1 MNRVAPA
8 LVGFLLCVG
17 AVHRTPAAAILPAAT
32 PVTIPFELVARHIVV
47 KAAINNSRPLSFVL
61 DTGANSA
68 IVRLPVAKEL
78 GLTLYGS
85 VNGGGAGAGR
95 QAGQRVKGA
104 TWSLAGLEGFSQ
116 PMTLAL
122 PLPML
127 PRAFGQDIDGI
138 IGGEFIKEFVLGLDY
153 QARTITLY
161 DRGTFRYDGK
171 GETLPLELNS
181 AGHTVVKAT
190 VTPLGGQPIEQR
202 FHLDTGSGG
211 TLILHSPFVN
221 EHKLPGPGSTT
232 IRAIG
237 MAGAGG
243 ESFGRVG
250 RVALLQIGSFALSN
264 PITVFS
270 QDTGGSFADSSMA
283 GNIGFGIASRFRMI
297 LDYGRHRIILEP
309 SAAFAEPFGRALS
322 GLALVAEGADYRT
335 FRVRDVLEDSPA
347 SEAEIKVGDIIASVD
362 GVAAAKLTL
371 TALNE
376 TLENPAPHELTI
388 RRADDTIKVTL
399 TPRKLI

>member
-1 MNRVAPA
+1 MNRVTAA
-8 LVGFLLCVG
+8 LVGVVLCLG
-17 AVHRTPAAAILPAAT
+17 AVHRTPAVAVRPAAA
-32 PVTIPFELVARHIVV
+32 PVTIPFELVMRHIIV

-68 IVRLPVAKEL
+68 IVRLSVAKEL

-85 VNGGGAGAGR
+85 VNSGGAGAER

-104 TWSLAGLEGFSQ
+104 TWSLGGLEGFSQ

-122 PLPML
+122 PLAML

-138 IGGEFIKEFVLGLDY
+138 IGGEFIKEFVLALDY
-153 QARTITLY
+153 QARTITLH
-161 DRGTFRYDGK
+161 DRRTFRYEGK

-190 VTPLGGQPIEQR
+190 VTPLGGQPIEHR
-202 FHLDTGSGG
+202 FHLDIGSGG

-221 EHKLPGPGSTT
+221 EHKLPGPESTT

-237 MAGAGG
+237 MMGAGG
-243 ESFGRVG
+243 QSFGRVG
-250 RVALLQIGSFALSN
+250 RVALLQIGSFALGN

-270 QDTGGSFADSSMA
+270 QDTGGAFADSSMA

-297 LDYGRHRIILEP
+297 LDYGRRRIILEP
-309 SAAFAEPFGRALS
+309 SPSFAEPFGRALS
-322 GLALVAEGADYRT
+322 GIAVVAEGADYRT
-335 FRVRDVLEDSPA
+335 FLVRDVLENSPA
-347 SEAEIKVGDIIASVD
+347 SEAGITVGDIITSVD
-362 GVAAAKLTL
+362 GISAAALTL

-376 TLENPAPHELTI
+376 TLENPSPHALTI
-388 RRADDTIKVTL
+388 RRGDNAINVTL
-399 TPRKLI
+399 TPRKLV